1 MNAPFRSV
9 RFGPRATEMSQRD
22 DGAILLRS
30 RFELRPY
37 PRKLTERLI
46 HWAEKAPQ
54 RVFVAQRMSNGAWE
68 AVTYRDALRKVRSLA
83 QALLEHGLTL
93 ERPLAILSDNSIEH
107 LLLALAAQHVGI
119 PYSPI
124 SPGYSLA
131 AKDLDRLRHVLRLL
145 RPGLVFA
152 QSGSLFAR
160 ALCVEELAGAEV
172 VVACD
177 PPAARTA
184 TLFTELIGIAPSSA
198 VDVAYSQVGPDTV
211 AKILFTS
218 GSTGTPKGVVNTQR
232 MICANQQ
239 QIAQTFPFLEDEPPT
254 LVDWLPW
261 NHTFGG
267 NHNVGIALW
276 HGGSLYVDEGKPI
289 PAGTEITAANLRG
302 IAPTIYFNVPKGF
315 EELIPYLRRDEVL
328 RKNFFSRLKMIFYA
342 GAGLPQPV
350 WDALEGLAVQT
361 MGERIPIVTGL
372 GCTESGPSAMFL
384 NWAGGWSGLLGVPVP
399 GLEVKLVPSG
409 DKLEARYRGPNVTP
423 GYWRQPELTCAA
435 FDGEGFYRT
444 GDALRL
450 VDPSDPNQ
458 GLVFDGRIAEDFK
471 LLTGTWVGVGSL
483 RATILAAAAP
493 YIADAVIAG
502 HDRDYIAAILFPNLP
517 ACRALCP
524 ELDANA
530 HAEFVVTHPAVRA
543 KVQAI
548 LDQLARNSTG
558 SANRVARALI
568 TEVPPS
574 SDAGEITD
582 KGSLNQRAVLKHR
595 SALVDELYQESPSAR
610 VLCAFT
616 RGGR

>member
-1 MNAPFRSV
+1 VNAPFRSV
-9 RFGPRATEMSQRD
+9 RFGPRDTELSHCT
-22 DGAILLRS
+22 DGSMLLRS
-30 RFELRPY
+30 RSALRPHA
-37 PRKLTERLI
+37 RRLTERLV

-54 RVFVAQRMSNGAWE
+54 RVFVAQRMSNGTWE
-68 AVTYRDALRKVRSLA
+68 NITYCDALGKVRSLA
-83 QALLEHGLTL
+83 EALLQRDLTL

-131 AKDLDRLRHVLRLL
+131 AKDLGRLRHVLRLL

-152 QSGSLFAR
+152 QNGLEFER
-160 ALCVEELAGAEV
+160 ALCMDELADIEA
-172 VVACD
+172 VVASH
-177 PPAARTA
+177 PPATRTA
-184 TLFTELIGIAPSSA
+184 TLFTNLIDTPPGPA
-198 VDVAYSQVGPDTV
+198 VDAARSRVGPDTV

-232 MICANQQ
+232 MLCANQQ

-276 HGGSLYVDEGKPI
+276 HGGSVYIDEGKPV
-289 PAGTEITAANLRG
+289 AGSFKRTVANLRE

-315 EELIPYLRRDEVL
+315 EELIPYLRRDDAL

-350 WDALEGLAVQT
+350 WDALETLAVET
-361 MGERIPIVTGL
+361 VGERIPIITGL
-372 GCTESGPSAMFL
+372 GCTESGPAALFL
-384 NWAGGWSGLLGVPVP
+384 SWAGGWSGLLGVPVP
-399 GLEVKLVPSG
+399 GLEVKLVPAG

-423 GYWRQPELTCAA
+423 GYWHQPELTIAA

-444 GDALRL
+444 GDALSL
-450 VDPSDPNQ
+450 VDAADPNQ

-471 LLTGTWVGVGSL
+471 LLTGTWVSVGAL
-483 RATILAAAAP
+483 RATIVAAAAP
-493 YIADAVIAG
+493 YITDAVIAG
-502 HDRDYIAAILFPNLP
+502 HDRDFIAAILFPNLA
-517 ACRALCP
+517 ACRELCP

-530 HAEFVVTHPAVRA
+530 HAALVIAHPAVRTR
-543 KVQAI
+543 VEGT
-548 LDQLARNSTG
+548 LDELGRGSTG

-568 TEVPPS
+568 TELPPS
-574 SDAGEITD
+574 LEAGEITD
-582 KGSLNQRAVLKHR
+582 KGSLNQRAVLKR
-595 SALVDELYQESPSAR
+595 RAELVDELYREPLSAR
-610 VLCAFT
+610 VLCAST
-616 RGGR
+616 RGER